1 MTTTDHPPVKRRKIS
16 EKNLGGNTVHKR
28 IVVSMGGFI
37 RIEDFSDLVDTN
49 RVVYYK
55 IKVNKDKTL
64 TVRFYDDKKKLV
76 KPYGK

>member
-1 MTTTDHPPVKRRKIS
+1 
-16 EKNLGGNTVHKR
+16 VHKR

>member
-1 MTTTDHPPVKRRKIS
+1 M
-16 EKNLGGNTVHKR
+16 HKK

-55 IKVNKDKTL
+55 LKVDKDKTL
-64 TVRFYDDKKKLV
+64 TIKFYDCQKKLV